1 MSYLERNLGRGEE
14 IISKGEV
21 SWTAIIPDIVIG
33 GLFILGGIFHIFDIF
48 QGYVFYGFLKFI
60 IDITIAAIFILPPY
74 LKIKNTELGLTNKKI
89 LGKYGVINT
98 KTMDSPIGKVNSVTV
113 EQGLGGKIFGYAK
126 IVISTSSG
134 GYKFNFIKN
143 ADSFRSAVMEQIDIA
158 EEEKLRKQAEQL
170 AGAMK

>member
-1 MSYLERNLGRGEE
+1 MSYLVSNLGRGEE

-21 SWTAIIPDIVIG
+21 GKAAIIPTAIISGLCFFIPFFLIG
-33 GLFILGGIFHIFDIF
+33 LVGREIGFVLIAFIEGIIM
-48 QGYVFYGFLKFI
+48 G
-60 IDITIAAIFILPPY
+60 AICSLPAY
-74 LKIKNTELGLTNKKI
+74 LMIKNTELGLTNKKI

-98 KTMDSPIGKVNSVTV
+98 KAMDSPIGKVNSVTV

-134 GYKFNFIKN
+134 GYTFNYIKN
-143 ADSFRSAVMEQIDIA
+143 ADSFRAAVMEQIDIA

>member
-1 MSYLERNLGRGEE
+1 MSYLERNLGKGEE
-14 IISKGEV
+14 IISKCEV
-21 SWTAIIPDIVIG
+21 SKTAIIPNIIIG
-33 GLFILGGIFHIFDIF
+33 VLVFFVPFFLIGLFEHEPVL
-48 QGYVFYGFLKFI
+48 VLMSFI
-60 IDITIAAIFILPPY
+60 IAPIVCATVSLPLY
-74 LKIKNTELGLTNKKI
+74 LMIKSTELGLTNKKI
-89 LGKYGVINT
+89 LGKYGIINT
-98 KTMDSPIGKVNSVTV
+98 KVMDSPIGKVNSVTV

-134 GYKFNFIKN
+134 GYTFNFIKN